1 MRHNKFFSLV
11 ASLIMF
17 ASQVALANPPVEPEL
32 LNVVVYL
39 DSSGQMQPLERQT
52 ATVKT
57 ENKAFL
63 GIGGAKRNTVTAPGS
78 TSNVRMAAGESH
90 EFAVKLTGSDPGKF
104 QLYKLS
110 IVDDHREVVV
120 ETTNPG
126 IVPFDVASFGASFKF
141 ITAASM
147 LPGEYCFSAN
157 DSNNM
162 FCFENK

>member
-1 MRHNKFFSLV
+1 MRLFSLV
-11 ASLIMF
+11 VFMF
-17 ASQVALANPPVEPEL
+17 ASQVALANPHIEPEL

-52 ATVKT
+52 ASVKT
-57 ENKAFL
+57 ENKVFL
-63 GIGGAKRNTVTAPGS
+63 GFGGTKRNTVTVAGS
-78 TSNVRMAAGESH
+78 TSKVRMAAGEPH
-90 EFAVKLTGSDPGKF
+90 EFAVKLSAGSDPGKF

-110 IVDDHREVVV
+110 TVDDHREIVV

-126 IVPFDVASFGASFKF
+126 IVPFDVSSFGASFKF

-147 LPGEYCFSAN
+147 LPGEYCFSAG

-162 FCFENK
+162 FCFENQ